1 MVLNNKYGLNEV
13 IFSAAFYCLAILPS
27 SISMLLGASSIRAG
41 ITISI
46 LVFLVLRSPFSPKI
60 FINSKL
66 FLINLT
72 VFCLIVLFYLGSL
85 FFFVGQD
92 EYRFVGSLLCLLFFS
107 LTALLIIPQFDN
119 INDIVFHK
127 IVLNG
132 FYILITIGFVSV
144 VLINKGIVNNKSM
157 LLFTE
162 PSHYAITLM
171 PFLFYVVYVGKRMG
185 VFYLII
191 VIALSF
197 FVQNLTLMV
206 GSLLVASIVYFRRI
220 WLFLSFM
227 SIIIFLIS
235 FVDMSYFLDRVNLSN
250 INNLSV
256 LVFLSGWER
265 AYLSFIHSFG
275 LGLGFQQLGIVGDMG
290 EYQVLIIKILGN
302 GTGLNQFD
310 GGSLGSKLIAE
321 FGVLGVFFIMTYFF
335 YAYKIFMGV
344 SKHEVRSAK
353 NIYFQGVF
361 LMFSI
366 ELFVR
371 GMGYFSLT
379 SFLFLSSIYWIYRL
393 RMVQRFY

>member
-1 MVLNNKYGLNEV
+1 
-13 IFSAAFYCLAILPS
+13 
-27 SISMLLGASSIRAG
+27 MLLGASSIRAG
-41 ITISI
+41 VTISI
-46 LVFLVLRSPFSPKI
+46 LVFFVLRLPFFPKI
-60 FINSKL
+60 FIDSKL

-72 VFCLIVLFYLGSL
+72 VFCLIILFYLGSL

-92 EYRFVGSLLCLLFFS
+92 EFRFVGSLLYLLFFS
-107 LTALLIIPQFDN
+107 LTALFVIHQFDN

-127 IVLNG
+127 IMLIG
-132 FYILITIGFVSV
+132 FYILITIGCISV
-144 VLINKGIVNNKSM
+144 ILINKGLVSNKSM

-171 PFLFYVVYVGKRMG
+171 PFLFYVVYVDKRMG
-185 VFYLII
+185 IFYLII

-197 FVQNLTLMV
+197 LVQNLTLIV
-206 GSLLVASIVYFRRI
+206 GSLLIALTVYFRRI
-220 WLFLSFM
+220 WLFLLFM
-227 SIIIFLIS
+227 SIVLFLTS

-265 AYLSFIHSFG
+265 AYLSFIHSYG

-290 EYQVLIIKILGN
+290 EYQVLIRKILDN
-302 GTGLNQFD
+302 EAGLNQFD

-321 FGVLGVFFIMTYFF
+321 FGLLGIFFIMIYLF
-335 YAYKIFMGV
+335 YVYKIFISV
-344 SKHEVRSAK
+344 SKHEVKSAK

-393 RMVQRFY
+393 RKVQSFY